1 MTQRILAFCQRVDA
15 PFHHV
20 STMLDCTACIG
31 KRNVDLI
38 GGFNGNGHAKVSHG
52 RNPTGRGVG
61 SYDSI
66 Q

>member
-1 MTQRILAFCQRVDA
+1 MTQRILTFCQCVDA

-20 STMLDCTACIG
+20 STMLDCTARIG

-38 GGFNGNGHAKVSHG
+38 GGFNGNGHAKVSH
-52 RNPTGRGVG
+52 RQNPTARGVG
-61 SYDSI
+61 SYDST